1 MGDTTT
7 STKRLW
13 AEIVARFTAE
23 PEPEPPKRGSLC
35 SILGTH
41 DRGPDGRCRD
51 CTKPLT
57 DADEVC
63 RDVPMGGPI
72 QGVQR

>member
-13 AEIVARFTAE
+13 AEIVAHFTAE
-23 PEPEPPKRGSLC
+23 PEPDQLQRHLLC
-35 SILGTH
+35 DATGLH
-41 DRGPDGRCRD
+41 DRGPDGCCRD